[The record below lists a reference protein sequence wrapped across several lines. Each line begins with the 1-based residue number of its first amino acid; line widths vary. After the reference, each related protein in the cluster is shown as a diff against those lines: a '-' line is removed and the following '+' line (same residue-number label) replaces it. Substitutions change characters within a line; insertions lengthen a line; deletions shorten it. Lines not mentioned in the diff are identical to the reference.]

1 MQWKKSAEPGAI
13 SQTTRSHLASANETR
28 SRSAH
33 ISLRPA
39 PNSPQPVS
47 KQRLHR
53 PDSLL
58 HAATA
63 ATVCAVLYVCDRCVC
78 VGVWVGGWWDVADRC
93 RQRRAPGPA
102 AAHGPAD
109 PASASRAAR
118 STPRCRRG
126 PCRWPPGS
134 WPCSERAR
142 CHTSTRSCESDAA
155 FFQVDRTARVLQL
168 GQNPARQLGAL
179 TLGAT
184 ARRCR
189 CSARC

>member
-1 MQWKKSAEPGAI
+1 MLQWKKSAEPGAI

-63 ATVCAVLYVCDRCVC
+63 ATVCAVLYVCARCVC
-78 VGVWVGGWWDVADRC
+78 VGVWVGGGGTSVAEA
-93 RQRRAPGPA
+93 QV
-102 AAHGPAD
+102 
-109 PASASRAAR
+109 ASA
-118 STPRCRRG
+118 TPRRPVRRL
-126 PCRWPPGS
+126 P
-134 WPCSERAR
+134 
-142 CHTSTRSCESDAA
+142 
-155 FFQVDRTARVLQL
+155 V
-168 GQNPARQLGAL
+168 
-179 TLGAT
+179 
-184 ARRCR
+184 
-189 CSARC
+189 